1 MGEADFDPIEAD
13 LARAALGPAVQD
25 HDGLAAGVGEDL
37 DLAPAHPAHA
47 GAERL
52 HHGFL
57 AREPSCELG
66 GAVATV
72 VKLALG
78 VDALQ
83 EALAVPI
90 EHALKA
96 LQQQQVDAAG
106 EVGRHCADRITVH
119 SGRSPAA
126 TRAAAQSGGRAYAR
140 CMAAQLIDG
149 TKIAAGIRA
158 SLTTQT
164 QGLRREGLMPQLGVL
179 LVGESPASASY
190 VRGKERA
197 GAETGIGVR
206 VIRIGAE
213 GDASTIESRIGEQI
227 DELNANPDIHGM
239 ILQLP
244 LPEGVHADGLLE
256 RIDPLK
262 DVDGL
267 HPANQGRILQ
277 GRERFLPATPHGVQQ
292 LLVRSGN
299 DPGGKHVVIVGRSRL
314 VGMPLVAMLAQK
326 RTGANAT
333 VTVCH
338 TNTIDLAEHTRRAD
352 ILVVA
357 SGRPNTV
364 TAEMVRPGA
373 VVIDVGVNRVDD
385 ASRKRGYRLV
395 GDVDFEGIREVAS
408 FITPVPG
415 GVGPMTVAM
424 LLNNVTRAA
433 RMTRIATR

>member
-1 MGEADFDPIEAD
+1 
-13 LARAALGPAVQD
+13 
-25 HDGLAAGVGEDL
+25 
-37 DLAPAHPAHA
+37 
-47 GAERL
+47 
-52 HHGFL
+52 
-57 AREPSCELG
+57 
-66 GAVATV
+66 
-72 VKLALG
+72 
-78 VDALQ
+78 
-83 EALAVPI
+83 
-90 EHALKA
+90 
-96 LQQQQVDAAG
+96 
-106 EVGRHCADRITVH
+106 
-119 SGRSPAA
+119 
-126 TRAAAQSGGRAYAR
+126 
-140 CMAAQLIDG
+140 
-149 TKIAAGIRA
+149 
-158 SLTTQT
+158 
-164 QGLRREGLMPQLGVL
+164 MPQLGVV
-179 LVGESPASASY
+179 LVGESPASTSY

-197 GAETGIGVR
+197 GVETGIGVR

-227 DELNANPDIHGM
+227 DALNANPDIHGM

-395 GDVDFEGIREVAS
+395 GDVDFEGVREVAS